1 MKPLINNSLKTIV
14 FLDLFSLSGHIS
26 YCVARIY
33 LFIYLFSCLPP
44 SLPTPYGCRSNNVKH
59 FALASFCNLQ
69 FPNVRPVESRSDNGH
84 GLPPIVFV
92 PPYLPSINATAGVS
106 CNNTCTSEL
115 SAWERERRG
124 RQENRGRE
132 QREEAEK
139 KRRRREKQLKLGWG
153 CHDRPALCGHVNV
166 ACQLNGAARGWC
178 DWWLV
183 ECMLSLSII
192 VAEHNQTGA
201 SRTED
206 ALTAVIIHRH
216 GDHFWPAVDGRRM
229 PLLQSAFNQ
238 IGLSVVR

>member
-1 MKPLINNSLKTIV
+1 MLAGRLCFSQCELVVLPPRLHNRLFSIHSMAIVTVSHRIGGKGRVEESLPGGEVKHKDLGGGALDISILLQTKPLINNSLKIIV

-26 YCVARIY
+26 YCAVCISFRSC

-115 SAWERERRG
+115 SA
-124 RQENRGRE
+124 
-132 QREEAEK
+132 
-139 KRRRREKQLKLGWG
+139 
-153 CHDRPALCGHVNV
+153 
-166 ACQLNGAARGWC
+166 
-178 DWWLV
+178 
-183 ECMLSLSII
+183 
-192 VAEHNQTGA
+192 
-201 SRTED
+201 
-206 ALTAVIIHRH
+206 
-216 GDHFWPAVDGRRM
+216 
-229 PLLQSAFNQ
+229 
-238 IGLSVVR
+238 